1 MCQEVIL
8 NIFKFLYYFSNTLKH
23 NNNANSTSKCNFT
36 IFFYKSIPTTIN
48 KTIFSIL
55 YKLSL

>member
-8 NIFKFLYYFSNTLKH
+8 NIFKFLYYFSNTLKY

-36 IFFYKSIPTTIN
+36 IFF
-48 KTIFSIL
+48 L
-55 YKLSL
+55 